1 MGKSSKVLVT
11 LTTLFLFSGQ
21 TYAAASGPRQSG
33 LGYYFSI
40 GAGASYG
47 TLAATDLN
55 LSSRNMAVYGINSDL
70 GIELGSFMIGAGVEY
85 NMWKQIKSPSD
96 LDGTNAQGTELSFGP
111 AIGYNFGK
119 FILLGRYYLSSKYS
133 LEKEDASGNKV
144 SLSKPKSSF
153 AVEARIPFGSGR
165 PYLGLEY
172 KAMKYSS
179 VDVGGTTSD
188 IPSGSEMTTSSFGAS
203 VGLMF

>member
-1 MGKSSKVLVT
+1 MGKCSRVLVMM
-11 LTTLFLFSGQ
+11 TTLFLFSGEV
-21 TYAAASGPRQSG
+21 YAAGASRQSG

-55 LSSRNMAVYGINSDL
+55 LSSRNMAIYGVRSGL
-70 GIELGSFMIGAGVEY
+70 GFELGSLMIGATAEY
-85 NMWKQIKSPSD
+85 NMWKQLKSPSD
-96 LDGTNAQGTELSFGP
+96 LSGTNAQGTELSYGP

-119 FILLGRYYLSSKYS
+119 FILLGSYYLSSKYN

-179 VDVGGTTSD
+179 VDVGGTTTE

-203 VGLMF
+203 IGLMF